1 MIFTENLF
9 MKKFVIV
16 IALISI
22 VQSNV
27 KGQVAQ
33 LYRANIVQPDTIKEV
48 KLFDK
53 DQYLREVEG
62 FKNMGNSFE
71 STINVLQ
78 QKIEMDSRETQ
89 DVDVDK
95 LKKEVEELEAEIDR
109 IKKKKNKIE
118 QQEKG
123 ELEKKELER
132 KKLEQKIKEEEE
144 QKKIGLITDSI
155 NLIYI
160 MRDAN
165 LQIENKIEAFKQ
177 TREHIFV
184 IEKNMGFIFNENNEK
199 REEILKMHRQLFSLK
214 EDTDNYKREIDVFAD
229 SISKSTKYY
238 GRIQVFIN
246 YIDIENKRIKIS
258 YDTLSVRTARLMK
271 QVEDCASKWKK
282 EKLDTQTSN
291 QDIIGALPQI
301 AIKNKVAPS
310 ITLLGAKEFKKLGW
324 HKISIYAGNDN
335 GFDTTMLAQLVTPE
349 VSKYGINFSGTYNLK
364 DITKDSSYKSVFNY
378 LININSKDFNL
389 VNNGNLE
396 YTQLNVKLGYEN
408 IIVDKVLSLYG
419 SFNFNSPL
427 SRKKEFLAATQFSNA
442 TQYYFDFGVKVL
454 LGNEKVNDF
463 GFYLDLNFFNL
474 TDDFKKLADTEDSL
488 GLSSIKV
495 GVQKTF

>member
-1 MIFTENLF
+1 MWAKINKMIFTENLF

-144 QKKIGLITDSI
+144 QKK
-155 NLIYI
+155 N
-160 MRDAN
+160 RP
-165 LQIENKIEAFKQ
+165 
-177 TREHIFV
+177 
-184 IEKNMGFIFNENNEK
+184 
-199 REEILKMHRQLFSLK
+199 
-214 EDTDNYKREIDVFAD
+214 NY
-229 SISKSTKYY
+229 
-238 GRIQVFIN
+238 
-246 YIDIENKRIKIS
+246 
-258 YDTLSVRTARLMK
+258 
-271 QVEDCASKWKK
+271 
-282 EKLDTQTSN
+282 
-291 QDIIGALPQI
+291 
-301 AIKNKVAPS
+301 
-310 ITLLGAKEFKKLGW
+310 
-324 HKISIYAGNDN
+324 
-335 GFDTTMLAQLVTPE
+335 
-349 VSKYGINFSGTYNLK
+349 
-364 DITKDSSYKSVFNY
+364 
-378 LININSKDFNL
+378 
-389 VNNGNLE
+389 
-396 YTQLNVKLGYEN
+396 
-408 IIVDKVLSLYG
+408 
-419 SFNFNSPL
+419 
-427 SRKKEFLAATQFSNA
+427 
-442 TQYYFDFGVKVL
+442 
-454 LGNEKVNDF
+454 
-463 GFYLDLNFFNL
+463 
-474 TDDFKKLADTEDSL
+474 
-488 GLSSIKV
+488 
-495 GVQKTF
+495 

>member
-1 MIFTENLF
+1 
-9 MKKFVIV
+9 
-16 IALISI
+16 
-22 VQSNV
+22 
-27 KGQVAQ
+27 
-33 LYRANIVQPDTIKEV
+33 
-48 KLFDK
+48 
-53 DQYLREVEG
+53 
-62 FKNMGNSFE
+62 
-71 STINVLQ
+71 
-78 QKIEMDSRETQ
+78 
-89 DVDVDK
+89 
-95 LKKEVEELEAEIDR
+95 
-109 IKKKKNKIE
+109 
-118 QQEKG
+118 
-123 ELEKKELER
+123 
-132 KKLEQKIKEEEE
+132 
-144 QKKIGLITDSI
+144 
-155 NLIYI
+155 